1 MLTAASWVH
10 PAGRLFAYLCLPIAR
25 DAEADRVLVVS
36 LTTGAN
42 LHVVPARMSESS
54 IAWPEAIARLAAERT
69 RAVTCA
75 TQARSLDGD
84 TAALAAAYG
93 VAKAEMD
100 GIIAGLSV
108 ALAEGRQPKALDDLP
123 RRIETA
129 VTLRE
134 AFCRAVAERFPPAVA
149 GAKLAL
155 SDVLGIGKLA
165 KELVEA
171 GLAIWQRVADADK
184 LRRDTIR
191 AQLEATRWPN
201 FADLPPA
208 G

>member
-1 MLTAASWVH
+1 MNA
-10 PAGRLFAYLCLPIAR
+10 PP
-25 DAEADRVLVVS
+25 
-36 LTTGAN
+36 
-42 LHVVPARMSESS
+42 

-75 TQARSLDGD
+75 TQARTLSGD

-93 VAKAEMD
+93 AAKAEMD

-108 ALAEGRQPKALDDLP
+108 ALAEGRKPKALEDLP
-123 RRIETA
+123 QRIETA

-134 AFCRAVAERFPPAVA
+134 AFCRAVAERSPPAVV
-149 GAKLAL
+149 GAKLAV
-155 SDVLGIGKLA
+155 SDLLGVGKLV
-165 KELVEA
+165 KELREA
-171 GLAIWQRVADADK
+171 GLAIWDRITDADR

-201 FADLPPA
+201 FADLPPT